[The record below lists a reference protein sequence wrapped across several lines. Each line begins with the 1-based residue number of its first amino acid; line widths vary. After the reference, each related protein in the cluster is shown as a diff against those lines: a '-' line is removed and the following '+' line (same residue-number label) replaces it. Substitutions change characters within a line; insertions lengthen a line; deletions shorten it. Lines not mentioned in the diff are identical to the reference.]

1 LLKQRHRW
9 AICGTVSLWL
19 HRRGICNADYWYG
32 GLVGFAGLPMRV
44 VMFLRDVLPIAFVL
58 DAAFLVHG
66 DLQWFFTLAAARML
80 LHASQIAI
88 LLPALRSRQ
97 GLRNVPLI
105 PLFTLIYGPLLLA
118 TRFFGTLTGV
128 GHV

>member
-1 LLKQRHRW
+1 
-9 AICGTVSLWL
+9 
-19 HRRGICNADYWYG
+19 
-32 GLVGFAGLPMRV
+32 
-44 VMFLRDVLPIAFVL
+44 
-58 DAAFLVHG
+58 LVHG

>member
-1 LLKQRHRW
+1 
-9 AICGTVSLWL
+9 
-19 HRRGICNADYWYG
+19 
-32 GLVGFAGLPMRV
+32 MRV

-128 GHV
+128 GHVYIQRQKLRDIELSSQRESMPHVTEVLVSDAALQR